1 MVSDNQIAQRYAKAV
16 LDLALEKGLLD
27 QVEQDMEL
35 FQKVN
40 EENRQFFT
48 VMHNPIIRAHKKLSV
63 LKSIFEGKV
72 SEVTILLF
80 EILAR
85 RSREEMLYTISVAF
99 RKLYNAHKNIQDVQ
113 VTSTV
118 AIPDSLKDEL
128 RAALEKGT
136 GKTIKIEEDID
147 ESLIGGMTIRIGGT
161 QLDNSI
167 KSQLQKLKQNFRS

>member
-40 EENRQFFT
+40 EENRQFFA

-72 SEVTILLF
+72 SEVMILLF

-99 RKLYNAHKNIQDVQ
+99 RKLYNVHKNIQEVQ

-118 AIPDSLKDEL
+118 TIPDSLKDEL
-128 RAALEKGT
+128 RVALEKST

>member
-16 LDLALEKGLLD
+16 LDLAIEKGILD

-35 FQKVN
+35 FQRVN
-40 EENRQFFT
+40 DENRQFFV
-48 VMHNPIIRAHKKLSV
+48 VMHNPIIRAHKKLAV
-63 LKSIFEGKV
+63 LKDIFGDKV
-72 SEVTILLF
+72 SDVMILLF

-85 RSREEMLYTISVAF
+85 RSREEMLYAISVAF
-99 RKLYNAHKNIQDVQ
+99 REQYNKHKNIQEVY

-118 AIPDSLKDEL
+118 AISDPLKDEL
-128 RAALEKGT
+128 RAALEKST
-136 GKTIKIEEDID
+136 GKSIKIEANID
-147 ESLIGGMTIRIGGT
+147 ESLIGGMTIRIGDT